1 MGTIARAVS
10 WSDVV
15 VYVYSDHKD
24 LSVSNI
30 VGAVRSRRH
39 GLFSRDEAFRD
50 QISRQSSVNID

>member
-1 MGTIARAVS
+1 MGTNARAVS
-10 WSDVV
+10 WSDLL
-15 VYVYSDHKD
+15 VYVYSDPQS